1 MREPLKLASG
11 VMVKVPSL
19 LLVTVPLLA
28 VRPVMERESP
38 STSEKPAR
46 RSVAETV

>member
-1 MREPLKLASG
+1 MAAG
-11 VMVKVPSL
+11 VMVKVPL
-19 LLVTVPLLA
+19 PLPLPLLVTVPPLLA
-28 VRPVMERESP
+28 VRSVMERVSP